1 MKVIMYAIPFFF
13 LLIGIE
19 LWAER
24 VRKTDYYRFSDAI
37 TSLTL
42 GIVSRATGL
51 AKNLVPFTMYYLAL
65 DYIALVDMPNQWWV
79 WVLAFVVYDFCYYW
93 NHRMGHEVNVL
104 WAAHV
109 VHHSSEDYN
118 LTTALRQTS
127 GSFLSWIFYLP
138 MALLGFPP
146 EIFITVGALNLVYQ
160 FWVHTRHIP
169 KLGWFEWVFVSP
181 SNHRV
186 HHAQNAVYIDR
197 NYGGVFIIW
206 DRLFGS
212 FQEELDDDPVVF
224 GIRTQ
229 LKSWN
234 PVWANLHFYAQ
245 LFRDAVHTRSWKDKL
260 LIWFRRT
267 GWRPADVMEA
277 YPLEKTNLA
286 AFQKFD
292 VAMLPWLQKYGFV
305 QHLILIAVT
314 LLVLLAAAT
323 LSTVQMWTGILFII
337 FAGFSLSTAL
347 SNSAWLVLTESV
359 KHAFLVATMM
369 ILPASVWLV
378 VGLISVSL
386 LSWLTLLWF
395 NFRGSNQRDTGE
407 VI

>member
-1 MKVIMYAIPFFF
+1 MTVIMYAIPFFF

-24 VRKTDYYRFSDAI
+24 VRKTDYYRFSDAL

-51 AKNLVPFTMYYLAL
+51 AKNLVPFTIYYLVL
-65 DYIALVDMPNQWWV
+65 DHIALLELPNQWWT
-79 WVLAFVVYDFCYYW
+79 WVLAFVIYDFCYYW

-118 LTTALRQTS
+118 LTTALRQS
-127 GSFLSWIFYLP
+127 SSSFLSWIFYLP
-138 MALLGFPP
+138 MAVLGFPP
-146 EIFITVGALNLVYQ
+146 EMFITVGALNLVYQ

-186 HHAQNAVYIDR
+186 HHAQNRVYVDR
-197 NYGGVFIIW
+197 NYGGVFIVW
-206 DRLFGS
+206 DRWFGS
-212 FQEELDDDPVVF
+212 FQEELDSDPVVF
-224 GIRTQ
+224 GIRTP
-229 LKSWN
+229 LKSWD
-234 PVWANLHFYAQ
+234 PVWANVHVYAQ
-245 LFRDAVHTRSWKDKL
+245 LFRDVVHTRSWKDKL

-292 VAMLPWLQKYGFV
+292 VAMQPWLQKYGFV
-305 QHLILIAVT
+305 QHLLLVAVT
-314 LLVLLAAAT
+314 LLVLLSAAS
-323 LSTVQMWTGILFII
+323 LNILQMWTGILFII

-347 SNSAWLVLTESV
+347 SNSTWLVLTESF
-359 KHAFLVATMM
+359 KHAFLVTAIL
-369 ILPASVWLV
+369 ILPAPDWLV
-378 VGLISVSL
+378 AGLIAVSAI
-386 LSWLTLLWF
+386 SWMTLLWF
-395 NFRGSNQRDTGE
+395 NFRSGNRRDTSE
-407 VI
+407 VM